1 MFGVD
6 LIMII
11 RAMNLIDVYFKDK
24 KDKGGN
30 PYTEHLIYIMQRV
43 ETAEEKVAAL
53 LHDIIEDTEI
63 TEKDLLEYGFPQDLI
78 DIVMIMTKKTDES
91 YEDYIDR
98 IIESKNQIAINVK
111 IIDLEH
117 NMNLDRLKLVTSED
131 ILRKNKYSQ
140 AYNKL
145 LPLKRSL

>member
-1 MFGVD
+1 
-6 LIMII
+6 MII